1 MNAINRALWTT
12 GIRITRVPKV
22 PLSFVSDYRSALRR
36 LRRTSPPRFR
46 SVVQSFTWEAGE
58 HPVLWWDFECSF
70 AAEHI
75 ARVSPTDILDIG
87 SIRSFIAGLMAH
99 YRVTTVDVREREA
112 LLENE
117 TVITTDAKRLDL
129 PDNSFDVVV
138 SLCALEHFGL
148 GRYGDELDMDG
159 DRLAFSEMVRV
170 LRPGGRLIFT
180 TTIRNGEPVLA
191 FNEQRI
197 YNVDLIRSLA
207 HPLTCEDE
215 RAYDRQRQRFCRV
228 EELAPAG
235 PPSTASWWHV
245 YCGCWRKD

>member
-1 MNAINRALWTT
+1 MNRALWTA

-58 HPVLWWDFECSF
+58 HPVLWWDFECAF

-148 GRYGDELDMDG
+148 GRYGVQRDG
-159 DRLAFSEMVRV
+159 PRSPAWWSSDLHDDNQERRTGSRL
-170 LRPGGRLIFT
+170 
-180 TTIRNGEPVLA
+180 
-191 FNEQRI
+191 QRAAH
-197 YNVDLIRSLA
+197 LQRRS
-207 HPLTCEDE
+207 HPL
-215 RAYDRQRQRFCRV
+215 
-228 EELAPAG
+228 PG
-235 PPSTASWWHV
+235 PPAHV
-245 YCGCWRKD
+245 RGRARL